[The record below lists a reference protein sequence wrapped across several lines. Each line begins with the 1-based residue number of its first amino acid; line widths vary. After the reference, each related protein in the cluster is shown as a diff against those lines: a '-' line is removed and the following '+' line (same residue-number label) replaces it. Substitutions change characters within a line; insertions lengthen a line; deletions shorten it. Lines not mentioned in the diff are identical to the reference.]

1 MSLLSVLLERKPGKG
16 GAVGAGCGL
25 AAPAGAA
32 APASGAEAEPAET
45 TGAWLRGDS
54 KARTRPLGLLAVG
67 RGCTLPSTVNTSVV
81 FS

>member
-1 MSLLSVLLERKPGKG
+1 MLLERKPGKG
-16 GAVGAGCGL
+16 TAAVAGCGRT
-25 AAPAGAA
+25 APACAA
-32 APASGAEAEPAET
+32 APASGAVTVPEET
-45 TGAWLRGDS
+45 TGVWLRGDS